1 MLALLALKFSQ
12 NMSKWNW
19 QISSCLVMS
28 QVEACALPPTN
39 YNLKGQRST
48 DFFQGRL
55 TLRLSSFS
63 MEEVPCHS
71 REGNVATRR
80 MLS

>member
-1 MLALLALKFSQ
+1 MLLALLALRFSQ

-19 QISSCLVMS
+19 QISSCLVIS
-28 QVEACALPPTN
+28 QMEACALPPTN
-39 YNLKGQRST
+39 YNVK
-48 DFFQGRL
+48 GRL
-55 TLRLSSFS
+55 IFLMTLDTAVEFVAV
-63 MEEVPCHS
+63 EEVPCQF